1 MDDLI
6 IAFFGVDSQI
16 SRGFVF
22 GIVHVSI
29 MLLGYYTGF
38 SINRLLKILSNGYI
52 AGIIGAGI
60 AHVLADLM
68 AALIDPSMRPATLGI
83 VIGGLLPLLL
93 VPLLEKVV
101 IKSKYHVVIGD
112 HEDIEKDLIKLSD
125 INIIEWTMTTRTA
138 TTISSC

>member
-6 IAFFGVDSQI
+6 IDLFGVDSQL

-22 GIVHVSI
+22 GIVHVGI
-29 MLLGYYTGF
+29 MLIGYYTGF

-52 AGIIGAGI
+52 AGIVGAGI
-60 AHVLADLM
+60 AHVLADLI

-93 VPLLEKVV
+93 IPLLEKVV
-101 IKSKYHVVIGD
+101 IKSEYHVVIGD
-112 HEDIEKDLIKLSD
+112 HEDIEKDLKSHHNKD
-125 INIIEWTMTTRTA
+125 
-138 TTISSC
+138 

>member
-60 AHVLADLM
+60 AHVLADLI

-93 VPLLEKVV
+93 VPLLEKIV
-101 IKSKYHVVIGD
+101 ITSKYHVVIGD
-112 HEDIEKDLIKLSD
+112 HEDIEKDLKSHHHKD
-125 INIIEWTMTTRTA
+125 
-138 TTISSC
+138 

>member
-6 IAFFGVDSQI
+6 IAFFEVDSQL

-29 MLLGYYTGF
+29 MLIGYYTGF

-60 AHVLADLM
+60 AHVLADLI

-83 VIGGLLPLLL
+83 IIGGLLPILLI
-93 VPLLEKVV
+93 PLLEKVV
-101 IKSKYHVVIGD
+101 IKSKHHVVIGD
-112 HEDIEKDLIKLSD
+112 HEDIEKDLKSHHHKD
-125 INIIEWTMTTRTA
+125 
-138 TTISSC
+138 

>member
-1 MDDLI
+1 MDDI
-6 IAFFGVDSQI
+6 IISFFGVDNQI

-29 MLLGYYTGF
+29 MLLGYYSGF

-60 AHVLADLM
+60 AHVLADLI

-93 VPLLEKVV
+93 VPFLEKVV
-101 IKSKYHVVIGD
+101 VKSEYHVVIGD
-112 HEDIEKDLIKLSD
+112 HEDVEKDLKSHHHKD
-125 INIIEWTMTTRTA
+125 
-138 TTISSC
+138 

>member
-6 IAFFGVDSQI
+6 IAFFGVDSQL

-29 MLLGYYTGF
+29 MLIGYYTGF

-60 AHVLADLM
+60 AHVLADLI

-93 VPLLEKVV
+93 IPLLEKVV

-112 HEDIEKDLIKLSD
+112 HEDIEKDLKSHHRKD
-125 INIIEWTMTTRTA
+125 
-138 TTISSC
+138 

>member
-6 IAFFGVDSQI
+6 IAFFGVDSQL

-22 GIVHVSI
+22 GIVHVCI
-29 MLLGYYTGF
+29 MLIGYYTGF

-60 AHVLADLM
+60 AHVLADLI
-68 AALIDPSMRPATLGI
+68 AALIDPSMRPATVGI

-93 VPLLEKVV
+93 IPLLEKVV
-101 IKSKYHVVIGD
+101 IKSKHHVVIGD
-112 HEDIEKDLIKLSD
+112 HEDIEKDLKSHHHKD
-125 INIIEWTMTTRTA
+125 
-138 TTISSC
+138 

>member
-60 AHVLADLM
+60 AHVLADLI

-93 VPLLEKVV
+93 VPLLEKIV

-112 HEDIEKDLIKLSD
+112 HEDIEKDLKSHHHKD
-125 INIIEWTMTTRTA
+125 
-138 TTISSC
+138 

>member
-1 MDDLI
+1 MDDI
-6 IAFFGVDSQI
+6 IISFFGVDNQI

-29 MLLGYYTGF
+29 MLLGYYSGF

-60 AHVLADLM
+60 AHILADLI

-83 VIGGLLPLLL
+83 VIGGILPLLL
-93 VPLLEKVV
+93 IPFLEKVV
-101 IKSKYHVVIGD
+101 VKSKHHVVIGD
-112 HEDIEKDLIKLSD
+112 HEDIEKDLKSHHHKD
-125 INIIEWTMTTRTA
+125 
-138 TTISSC
+138 

>member
-1 MDDLI
+1 MDDI
-6 IAFFGVDSQI
+6 IISFFGVDNQI

-60 AHVLADLM
+60 AHVLADLI

-83 VIGGLLPLLL
+83 VVGGLLPLLL
-93 VPLLEKVV
+93 VPFLEKVV
-101 IKSKYHVVIGD
+101 VKSEYHVVIGD
-112 HEDIEKDLIKLSD
+112 HEDVEKDLKSHHHKD
-125 INIIEWTMTTRTA
+125 
-138 TTISSC
+138 

>member
-29 MLLGYYTGF
+29 MLLGYYTGY

-60 AHVLADLM
+60 AHVLADLI

-101 IKSKYHVVIGD
+101 VKSKYHVVIGD
-112 HEDIEKDLIKLSD
+112 HEDIEKDLKSHHHKD
-125 INIIEWTMTTRTA
+125 
-138 TTISSC
+138 

>member
-1 MDDLI
+1 MDDI
-6 IAFFGVDSQI
+6 IISFFGVDNQI

-29 MLLGYYTGF
+29 MLLGYYSGF

-60 AHVLADLM
+60 AHVLADLI

-93 VPLLEKVV
+93 IPFLEKVV
-101 IKSKYHVVIGD
+101 VKSEYHVVIGD
-112 HEDIEKDLIKLSD
+112 HEDVEKDLKSHHHKD
-125 INIIEWTMTTRTA
+125 
-138 TTISSC
+138 

>member
-1 MDDLI
+1 MDDI
-6 IAFFGVDSQI
+6 IISFFGVDNQI

-29 MLLGYYTGF
+29 MLLGYYSGF

-60 AHVLADLM
+60 AHVLADLI

-101 IKSKYHVVIGD
+101 VKSKYHVVIGD
-112 HEDIEKDLIKLSD
+112 HEDIEKDLKSHHRKD
-125 INIIEWTMTTRTA
+125 
-138 TTISSC
+138 

>member
-52 AGIIGAGI
+52 AGIIGAVI
-60 AHVLADLM
+60 AHVLADLI

-112 HEDIEKDLIKLSD
+112 HEDIEKDLKSHHHKG
-125 INIIEWTMTTRTA
+125 
-138 TTISSC
+138 

>member
-60 AHVLADLM
+60 AHVLADLI

-83 VIGGLLPLLL
+83 VIGGLLPLLPGDHGVFL
-93 VPLLEKVV
+93 GVCPRSRRYRLLEV
-101 IKSKYHVVIGD
+101 SRARQ
-112 HEDIEKDLIKLSD
+112 L
-125 INIIEWTMTTRTA
+125 
-138 TTISSC
+138 

>member
-6 IAFFGVDSQI
+6 IGLFGVDSHV

-29 MLLGYYTGF
+29 MLLGYYSGF

-60 AHVLADLM
+60 AHVLADLI

-112 HEDIEKDLIKLSD
+112 HEDIEKDLKSHHHKD
-125 INIIEWTMTTRTA
+125 
-138 TTISSC
+138 

>member
-1 MDDLI
+1 MDDI
-6 IAFFGVDSQI
+6 IISFFGVDNQI

-29 MLLGYYTGF
+29 MLLGYYSGF

-60 AHVLADLM
+60 AHVLADLI

-93 VPLLEKVV
+93 IPFLEKVIV
-101 IKSKYHVVIGD
+101 KSEYHVVIGD
-112 HEDIEKDLIKLSD
+112 HEDIEKDLKSHHNKD
-125 INIIEWTMTTRTA
+125 
-138 TTISSC
+138 

>member
-60 AHVLADLM
+60 AHVLADLI

-112 HEDIEKDLIKLSD
+112 HEDIEKDLKSHHHK
-125 INIIEWTMTTRTA
+125 N
-138 TTISSC
+138 